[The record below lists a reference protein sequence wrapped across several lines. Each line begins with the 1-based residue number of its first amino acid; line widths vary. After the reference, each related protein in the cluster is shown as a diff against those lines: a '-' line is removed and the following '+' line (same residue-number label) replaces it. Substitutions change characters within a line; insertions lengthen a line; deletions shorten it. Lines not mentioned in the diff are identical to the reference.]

1 MYQIRI
7 EPAAIKDLKKM
18 DRFEAKKVTVYL
30 QKLNHIDNPRVNGK
44 ALVNMEP
51 DNWRYRVGKIR
62 VLCQIDDSAKI
73 IYVPAVT
80 HRKRSY

>member
-7 EPAAIKDLKKM
+7 EPAAINDLKKM
-18 DRFEAKKVTVYL
+18 DRFEAKKFTVYL

-73 IYVPAVT
+73 IYVLALP